1 MWSGFNPKP
10 ERASEEMCGLARQ
23 LIDKLMPYLP
33 TEGASVWL
41 TVPEEMAKG
50 RVKELGIE
58 IKKSFDGD
66 IYASC
71 CFENR
76 TEHFGGSQAVTHG
89 TKDEVAAWLTDAKNL
104 EDVAFLLQDLY
115 ENTRT
120 WD

>member
-1 MWSGFNPKP
+1 MWSRFNPKP
-10 ERASEEMCGLARQ
+10 ERASEEMSGFARQ
-23 LIDKLMPYLP
+23 LIVKLKPHLP
-33 TEGASVWL
+33 TERASEWI
-41 TVPEEMAKG
+41 TVPEEMTKG

-58 IKKSFDGD
+58 IRKSYDGE

-89 TKDEVAAWLTDAKNL
+89 TKDEVAAWLTEEKNL
-104 EDVAFLLQDLY
+104 EDVAILLQDLY